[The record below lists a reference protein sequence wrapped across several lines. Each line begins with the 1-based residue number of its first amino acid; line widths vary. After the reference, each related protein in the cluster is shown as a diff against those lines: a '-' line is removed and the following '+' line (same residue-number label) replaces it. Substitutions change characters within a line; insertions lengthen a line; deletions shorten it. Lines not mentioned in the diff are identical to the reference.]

1 MEPTKELTGIM
12 TEGSILKQLIRF
24 AVPMFFCS
32 LFQQLYST
40 ADAAIVGRYA
50 GTEGLAAI
58 GVTSQIIMLAVSIGL
73 GLMLGISVV
82 VSEHC
87 GAGNWDKVRQVTAVS
102 VYVVFVTWI
111 LKLITGVFLAESILR
126 AVNTPEEVLGNAVIY
141 LRIVFGGG
149 LFTYAYSMCIYIMRA
164 CGNGSKPL
172 LFLAFSSIC
181 NVFLDLFF
189 VRTLQMGVAGAAV
202 GTVIAE
208 SLAAAMC
215 LIYIRRKLP
224 HIWPGRRD
232 FHYVNRD
239 LVIKVMKL
247 SVPSCLQIGAV
258 SFCTI
263 LVQSAI
269 NRYGTTVVA
278 GYTAAQKIELLMVM
292 GISAITGALNTFTAQ
307 NRGAGK
313 YERIKEGMR
322 TSRFFTAAMTI
333 PISLLIFMT
342 GKELL
347 RLFAGEGTGVEMIEE
362 GFRYLQITCGFYLIM
377 GLLQVNMAVLRGMAD
392 VLIPLVIGGLQV
404 LSNLAAIWL
413 MEPLL
418 GKEGIWWSTVI
429 SWSLC
434 FLFSTIR
441 MKMRSDLL

>member
-149 LFTYAYSMCIYIMRA
+149 LFTYLYRSVRA
-164 CGNGSKPL
+164 
-172 LFLAFSSIC
+172 
-181 NVFLDLFF
+181 
-189 VRTLQMGVAGAAV
+189 R
-202 GTVIAE
+202 
-208 SLAAAMC
+208 
-215 LIYIRRKLP
+215 
-224 HIWPGRRD
+224 
-232 FHYVNRD
+232 
-239 LVIKVMKL
+239 
-247 SVPSCLQIGAV
+247 
-258 SFCTI
+258 
-263 LVQSAI
+263 
-269 NRYGTTVVA
+269 
-278 GYTAAQKIELLMVM
+278 
-292 GISAITGALNTFTAQ
+292 
-307 NRGAGK
+307 
-313 YERIKEGMR
+313 
-322 TSRFFTAAMTI
+322 
-333 PISLLIFMT
+333 
-342 GKELL
+342 
-347 RLFAGEGTGVEMIEE
+347 
-362 GFRYLQITCGFYLIM
+362 
-377 GLLQVNMAVLRGMAD
+377 
-392 VLIPLVIGGLQV
+392 
-404 LSNLAAIWL
+404 
-413 MEPLL
+413 
-418 GKEGIWWSTVI
+418 
-429 SWSLC
+429 
-434 FLFSTIR
+434 
-441 MKMRSDLL
+441 